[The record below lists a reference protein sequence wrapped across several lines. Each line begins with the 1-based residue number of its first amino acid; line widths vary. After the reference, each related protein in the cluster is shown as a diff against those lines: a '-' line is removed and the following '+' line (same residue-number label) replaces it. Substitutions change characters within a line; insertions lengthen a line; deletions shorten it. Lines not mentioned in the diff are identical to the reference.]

1 MRKVVSMIIA
11 VLLIF
16 LSVTSFAQTNG
27 DEQLPYQEWIDK
39 GWIKS
44 VSPDEKGRD
53 RLGWY
58 YIMPGKE
65 KEIAYSEVL
74 KNTDRL
80 IVIGGGFSYDS
91 MPFEKYMEF
100 YIKDGLSNVC
110 LYDLTTKIE
119 ELGQGYL
126 ANDYIGTVRYN
137 HPDTLK
143 PRLWKQFTVGLIT
156 INGVDWQNTPYK
168 DAILQALYSRW
179 EGLKDPAYN
188 RYIIDPKWNG
198 YTMECI
204 YNWDGV
210 DVWIGK
216 DDITVRYELREF
228 KKKLPTKVISD
239 NGVTMIPLR
248 GVMEELGA
256 AVEYNPKMQ
265 EIIIKDKGKTVKL
278 KIGSD
283 TALVDGKQVKMPRK
297 VYTKNGHTMLPL
309 RFVLENLDH
318 AVEYLNDGTIMVWR
332 AKYTTPPRI

>member
-16 LSVTSFAQTNG
+16 LSVTSFAQTNE

-65 KEIAYSEVL
+65 REIMYSDVL

-80 IVIGGGFSYDS
+80 IIIIGSIMS
-91 MPFEKYMEF
+91 SEKAGVEY
-100 YIKDGLSNVC
+100 YIEHGKSGVKMMDI
-110 LYDLTTKIE
+110 TTLRNSDQ
-119 ELGQGYL
+119 LGKEY
-126 ANDYIGTVRYN
+126 YGTVRYN
-137 HPDTLK
+137 HPDTMKYEFWRHL
-143 PRLWKQFTVGLIT
+143 VT
-156 INGVDWQNTPYK
+156 INLISINGRPWQKTPYK
-168 DAILQALYSRW
+168 DILLECFYDRW
-179 EGLKDPAYN
+179 EGLKDPVYN
-188 RYIIDPKWNG
+188 KYIIEPKWNG
-198 YTMECI
+198 YTDECI
-204 YNWDGV
+204 YNWDGI

-256 AVEYNPKMQ
+256 AVEYNPKTQ

-332 AKYTTPPRI
+332 AKYTTPPTI